1 MWWFYSFVG
10 GLFGGVYFR
19 DKPARA
25 KSSDMYVFELVYSQP
40 NEVEINGIFY
50 MRGLDYPI
58 IATKDYLDLNTN
70 KFIHHT
76 KISNGAGIIIDNNSI
91 AI

>member
-1 MWWFYSFVG
+1 
-10 GLFGGVYFR
+10 
-19 DKPARA
+19 
-25 KSSDMYVFELVYSQP
+25 
-40 NEVEINGIFY
+40 